1 MIPIFPLTEETIR
14 EYTGQPLVAITRD
27 GRQHIGILSRVEKG
41 RLIFNDQPETKVSK
55 FEKSRRSAKRRART
69 SDTPPAADDTRP
81 TGPAEEDAIPEA
93 GMPVHPFGGKF
104 VLELSS
110 VSLLLLAVF

>member
-27 GRQHIGILSRVEKG
+27 GQQHIGILSKVEKG
-41 RLIFNDQPETKVSK
+41 RLIFNDHPETKVSK
-55 FEKSRRSAKRRART
+55 FEKSRRSTKRRVRT
-69 SDTPPAADDTRP
+69 SDTPPAPEAR
-81 TGPAEEDAIPEA
+81 PAEEDRPSEVE
-93 GMPVHPFGGKF
+93 MPVHPFGGKF

-110 VSLLLLAVF
+110 VSLLFHAVF